1 MKQIFEIDWSGEQLS
16 PEFIQLTLE
25 MRFIEK
31 QMNIHC
37 GAFLNVKE
45 ITSFKD
51 YGYCTCTVSGPC
63 ICGGRG
69 CCNASDAPEFKR
81 MSNTTLDS
89 YLKRVKEE
97 KERAESA
104 EKDYTEML
112 SKVTPDEDRNGL
124 VPRYGGIGDKIER
137 YWLHKTAIIDNTIIG
152 KNTKIWHWTH
162 ISDGVSIGKN
172 CIIGQS
178 VFVGKGV
185 KIGNGCKIQNNV
197 FIPTG
202 VELEDNVFIGPSV
215 VFTNV
220 INPRAFIER
229 KDKFKST
236 LVMLGT
242 SIGANA
248 TILCGISIG
257 KYAMIGAGAVVTN
270 TVHDFEVV
278 LGNPARV
285 VGHIS
290 SDGSTILPK
299 EGSAIRYF

>member
-1 MKQIFEIDWSGEQLS
+1 MEH
-16 PEFIQLTLE
+16 
-25 MRFIEK
+25 
-31 QMNIHC
+31 NNC
-37 GAFLNVKE
+37 ANFLAREV
-45 ITSFKD
+45 
-51 YGYCTCTVSGPC
+51 
-63 ICGGRG
+63 
-69 CCNASDAPEFKR
+69 
-81 MSNTTLDS
+81 LDS
-89 YLKRVKEE
+89 
-97 KERAESA
+97 
-104 EKDYTEML
+104 KDLIKT
-112 SKVTPDEDRNGL
+112 
-124 VPRYGGIGDKIER
+124 YGGIGDEISIC
-137 YWLHKTAIIDNTIIG
+137 WIHKTAIIDNAIIG

-257 KYAMIGAGAVVTN
+257 KYTMIGAGAVVTKN
-270 TVHDFEVV
+270 IGDFEVV
-278 LGNPARV
+278 LGNPAKFA
-285 VGHIS
+285 GYIQ

-299 EGSAIRYF
+299 DGPAIKYFEEKLMKKRKIKIRWTCSNYVHHEHRWKWTARLCGRIQKYLATRL